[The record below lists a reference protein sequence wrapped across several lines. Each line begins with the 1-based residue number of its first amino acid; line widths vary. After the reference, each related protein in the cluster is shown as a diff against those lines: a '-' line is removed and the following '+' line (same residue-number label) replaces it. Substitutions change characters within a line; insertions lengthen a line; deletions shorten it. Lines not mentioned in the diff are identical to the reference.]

1 MCHWVRVSS
10 GVIGCHRVVV
20 GSVFIEIVKKS
31 IKIMKIIRKIINFI
45 SEIRNQKIIA
55 NYSQ

>member
-1 MCHWVRVSS
+1 MIIDYFKKKQYFDQVRLASS

-31 IKIMKIIRKIINFI
+31 IKIMKIIRK
-45 SEIRNQKIIA
+45 
-55 NYSQ
+55 